1 MVDHNEAKQAVDGI
15 DQAEILE
22 IIDHHKLGAVETM
35 NPVFFRNQ
43 PLGCTATIIY
53 QMYGENH
60 IKINKKTAGLMCS
73 AILSDTLMFRS
84 PTCTPAD
91 VKAARALAELAGI
104 DIEEYAVKMFRAGS
118 NLKDKTPQ
126 EIFSQDYKRFS
137 VNDINFGVG
146 QISSMDED
154 ELLDIKDK
162 IMPYMKEQLESQGI
176 NMIFF
181 MLTNMIA
188 TETLLIALGN
198 GAGDVIENGFDAPK
212 LEENVYRLEGVVS
225 RKKQLIPEILTVL
238 SQE

>member
-1 MVDHNEAKQAVDGI
+1 
-15 DQAEILE
+15 
-22 IIDHHKLGAVETM
+22 
-35 NPVFFRNQ
+35 
-43 PLGCTATIIY
+43 
-53 QMYGENH
+53 
-60 IKINKKTAGLMCS
+60 
-73 AILSDTLMFRS
+73 
-84 PTCTPAD
+84 
-91 VKAARALAELAGI
+91 
-104 DIEEYAVKMFRAGS
+104 
-118 NLKDKTPQ
+118 
-126 EIFSQDYKRFS
+126 
-137 VNDINFGVG
+137 
-146 QISSMDED
+146 MDED